1 MQMFSLYK
9 CVQHR
14 HGDRFRKSIKSYTV
28 IACFHCLISLESEL
42 SSNLRRFERPDV
54 SLKRNSLRATK
65 TTIQGRVQMVKTWH
79 YSACAQLALLETN
92 KTNETL
98 TWTKLLAIDWT
109 ESIS

>member
-14 HGDRFRKSIKSYTV
+14 HGDRFRKSIKSY
-28 IACFHCLISLESEL
+28 
-42 SSNLRRFERPDV
+42 
-54 SLKRNSLRATK
+54 